1 MHTRRWNP
9 EIVEIGDR
17 IVGLSV
23 AEAARLVE
31 YLETVH
37 GVQAFDL
44 PPQPGVTPP
53 EPVIPQPWDP
63 EYSVVLEG
71 FEAAR
76 KIVVIKTV
84 REQIGLGVKDA
95 MDFVQALPK
104 VIKAGLSRVDAEK
117 LQAQLEVAGARAT
130 VQPTT
135 A

>member
-17 IVGLSV
+17 IVGLSA
-23 AEAARLVE
+23 AEAARLVV
-31 YLETVH
+31 YLDAVH

-44 PPQPGVTPP
+44 PLQPGV
-53 EPVIPQPWDP
+53 PQPDLVVSPIWDP
-63 EYSVVLEG
+63 EFDVLLTG

-104 VIKAGLSRVDAEK
+104 VVKAGLSWADAEK
-117 LQAQLEVAGARAT
+117 LKAQLVAAGATAT
-130 VQPTT
+130 VQAAT
-135 A
+135 